1 MTSYTDTKTD
11 FAPNDGSDD
20 INITIPPD
28 FGKIIIDM
36 TQDIL
41 NSFPEQRNNISDDLN
56 AMLLYSNSNTAS
68 EEYKSEECSI
78 DDYIRARKN
87 VYDEAIKSVFLFS
100 KKKYPPLFFDILYQ
114 NAAMFDRE
122 TSELELLPGLNFK
135 LIWNDNITNNTRE
148 TIWKYLQLVL
158 FNVVSS
164 VTDANNNAFGN
175 SKMFESLSSDEFK
188 SKISDT
194 VDKMKHFFETVR
206 ETPDADATSTSKPD
220 AQSGSDN
227 KPRENINI
235 DDFANPTQIHEHIN
249 KIIGGKLGSIAKEIA
264 EESVEDFKANI
275 GNPET
280 VGDVFKNL
288 MKNPTKLMSL
298 IKNVGEKLDSKM
310 KNGNIKESDMLAE
323 ASEMLKNMKNIP
335 GMGDIHELMR
345 GMGMGGASA
354 SAGDN
359 SSGNINTTATNN
371 RITQRLRAVKTQ
383 ERMLRKLEEKRANN
397 PKQ

>member
-1 MTSYTDTKTD
+1 MTLPLDADTKANPATE
-11 FAPNDGSDD
+11 D
-20 INITIPPD
+20 INITIPED

-41 NSFPEQRNNISDDLN
+41 NSFPEQRINISDDLKT
-56 AMLLYSNSNTAS
+56 MLLNVNDKGNDSDEYNSA
-68 EEYKSEECSI
+68 Y
-78 DDYIRARKN
+78 KN
-87 VYDEAIKSVFLFS
+87 VYDEAIKSVFIFS
-100 KKKYPPLFFDILYQ
+100 KQKYPPLFFDILYQ

-135 LIWNDNITNNTRE
+135 LIWNDNISDNTRE

-164 VTDANNNAFGN
+164 VTEASNNAFGSSN
-175 SKMFESLSSDEFK
+175 VFESLSSDEFK

-194 VDKMKHFFETVR
+194 VDKMKHFFETVQSSTQNTGAQ
-206 ETPDADATSTSKPD
+206 EMPTADKGD
-220 AQSGSDN
+220 

-235 DDFANPTQIHEHIN
+235 DDFANPEHLHEHIN
-249 KIIGGKLGSIAKEIA
+249 KIMGGKLGNIAKEIA

-288 MKNPTKLMSL
+288 MKNPAKLMGL

-310 KNGNIKESDMLAE
+310 KSGLMKESDMLAE
-323 ASEMLKNMKNIP
+323 ASEMLKNMKNVP

-345 GMGMGGASA
+345 GMGGMGGMGGANASA
-354 SAGDN
+354 SS
-359 SSGNINTTATNN
+359 SSGNINTAATNN
-371 RITQRLRAVKTQ
+371 RITQRLRAVKIQ
-383 ERMLRKLEEKRANN
+383 ERMLDKLEKKRANN
-397 PKQ
+397 GK